1 MYSRSSPKRQ
11 SLTPT
16 RCLQPDR
23 LIMLGDEV
31 SSTCWYSRRPVIS
44 SAVDRIRTEAGGMW
58 RQICVQVSGSRGVW
72 AVPRSW
78 PVGGQGAS
86 VGSWDSKITC
96 RRATERGKVHHINTA
111 LLLSGGVMSRRDVIV
126 INTVHS
132 LVLYNT
138 WYFSRVHRFWNKT
151 GKIRPIWAYPC
162 RVGQLDSRVMG
173 PIPDGSFGFWTIF
186 R

>member
-23 LIMLGDEV
+23 LIMLRDEV
-31 SSTCWYSRRPVIS
+31 SSTCWYTRRPVIS

-111 LLLSGGVMSRRDVIV
+111 ILSIRCCNELSWCNSNHYSAQFSVIQYL
-126 INTVHS
+126 IF
-132 LVLYNT
+132 L
-138 WYFSRVHRFWNKT
+138 T
-151 GKIRPIWAYPC
+151 G
-162 RVGQLDSRVMG
+162 S
-173 PIPDGSFGFWTIF
+173 SFLKQNW
-186 R
+186 